1 MFNRSRNFFLPTV
14 FAFVFSVTLNFWA
27 GAAHAASE
35 TEIDIKVEAAL
46 TLFKAEVLGGEEF
59 LKRAKG
65 ILIFPD
71 IIKAGLF
78 IGGEYGEGAL
88 RIGGKT
94 VAYYS
99 TVAASIGFQLGV
111 QQKAVMLISLKE
123 PALVSFRASDG

>member
-14 FAFVFSVTLNFWA
+14 FAFVFSVTLNFWV

-78 IGGEYGEGAL
+78 LAVNMAKAPCAL
-88 RIGGKT
+88 
-94 VAYYS
+94 
-99 TVAASIGFQLGV
+99 AARPWPITARSRPP
-111 QQKAVMLISLKE
+111 S
-123 PALVSFRASDG
+123 VSNWVSSRKRSC